1 MALKFSISSKREFN
15 FLPQY
20 FINIS
25 EKQELILKPII
36 TQRIGSVGWLY
47 YGSRFE
53 NGEFNIDTTSIT
65 GTKSVKDTRQ
75 TVWIKKKPIKFS
87 NPDREDIFFLTL
99 DMKLMKFGDVLHQ

>member
-1 MALKFSISSKREFN
+1 MALKFSISSKRGFN

-25 EKQELILKPII
+25 EQQELILKPII

-53 NGEFNIDTTSIT
+53 NGEFNIDTTSIKW
-65 GTKSVKDTRQ
+65 TKSVKDAGQNSLNKEETDKILKS
-75 TVWIKKKPIKFS
+75 W
-87 NPDREDIFFLTL
+87 
-99 DMKLMKFGDVLHQ
+99 